1 MLSVYL
7 YLSAYVYMTLLSTM
21 ITHTHTYSQV
31 TVENDLGHDISGND
45 WVSQD
50 ATELLCNVQW
60 INNCHLYRQ
69 RGGRRWYNISVMY

>member
-1 MLSVYL
+1 
-7 YLSAYVYMTLLSTM
+7 MTLLSTM
-21 ITHTHTYSQV
+21 ITHTNTHTNTHTHTHTHTHSQV

-60 INNCHLYRQ
+60 INNCHLYKQ
-69 RGGRRWYNISVMY
+69 RGGRRWNRYDM